1 VSQRPASLNV
11 GQPFRNLLNSVVNSA
26 PRILV
31 FLMVLAIG
39 WIVAKVL
46 DQTAPEPTHPTG
58 YLQDSGSTEDYP
70 RETDEG
76 DWRDADANY
85 R

>member
-1 VSQRPASLNV
+1 MRWSIP
-11 GQPFRNLLNSVVNSA
+11 A